1 MPSETSTPLS
11 AKLMF
16 RTFSFLQKSFF
27 AYFPL
32 LLNEDVDDWPC
43 TRLARLFPPRSKSF
57 SRWKGGERRILRN
70 RSQFFTE
77 IQNWFFLQIQRCKLF
92 IGFKMQKRLRCKS
105 DSFLKPMEILAKRNG
120 NSCKKKW
127 KFLEKE
133 WKFLQKEMEILTK
146 RNGNSW
152 KKKWKKMEL

>member
-70 RSQFFTE
+70 RSQFFTG

-92 IGFKMQKRLRCKS
+92 MGFKMQKRPRCKS
-105 DSFLKPMEILAKRNG
+105 DSFLKPMEILGKRNGNSYKKKWKFLQKETEILAKRNG

-127 KFLEKE
+127 K
-133 WKFLQKEMEILTK
+133 
-146 RNGNSW
+146 
-152 KKKWKKMEL
+152 KMEL